1 MIEGDVTEAK
11 MAEHGAAPDG
21 GDEIGAMPWDSH
33 ILEVDEL
40 TALIV
45 TLAKPDQPLE
55 ELTTVVQ
62 RTGTIV
68 STLWEGMG
76 IAAATHGEGWGG
88 RWWGSGVQAALEV
101 RTAVPR
107 KTDYESFAVQP
118 SMPAHFCC
126 VAPRKMIDGMRRNK
140 PPDAPR
146 AFVAWWKA
154 HMEGWVVSYIA

>member
-68 STLWEGMG
+68 STLWEG
-76 IAAATHGEGWGG
+76 T
-88 RWWGSGVQAALEV
+88 GSGRPPHTVKGGGVAGGVAACRPRLHPLALLLLFLFLV
-101 RTAVPR
+101 LLYARPVP
-107 KTDYESFAVQP
+107 
-118 SMPAHFCC
+118 
-126 VAPRKMIDGMRRNK
+126 
-140 PPDAPR
+140 
-146 AFVAWWKA
+146 
-154 HMEGWVVSYIA
+154 